1 MEKRDWKNLK
11 EMSQK
16 LGCFECPLGNEILR
30 NEDDTDFIK
39 TCSKETLL
47 DESKQIHC
55 ETDEVLRGKQ
65 VAIVAAAA
73 RFIEVIEHTEPS
85 KEAIHSAAYL
95 IIKLANTVGEQNEIT
110 NGEVKEYNN
119 KIKEIVNKVFKDK
132 KEPTIL
138 Q

>member
-11 EMSQK
+11 ETSQK

-39 TCSKETLL
+39 TCSEETLL

-110 NGEVKEYNN
+110 NGEVKEYNK
-119 KIKEIVNKVFKDK
+119 KIKEIVDKVFKDK